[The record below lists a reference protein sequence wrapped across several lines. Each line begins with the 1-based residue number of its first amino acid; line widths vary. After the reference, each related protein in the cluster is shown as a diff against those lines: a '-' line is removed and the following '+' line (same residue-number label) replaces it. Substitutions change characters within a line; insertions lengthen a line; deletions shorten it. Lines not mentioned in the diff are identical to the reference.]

1 MSKTDTSS
9 SASAPTDASSSV
21 DAAGTEEH
29 PQADEVT
36 TSEEEVADGAEAAAD
51 DASAEVIDAEVLAG
65 RTAELEV
72 ALEESRDQL
81 LRGQAELENLRRR
94 AQRDVENAH
103 KFGLERFVSEML
115 PVLDS
120 MELALQAAGQESATV
135 DSIKEGT
142 ELTLKM
148 LVSALEKFD
157 VAAIAPENEP
167 FDTELHQ
174 AMSMQSIE
182 GVESGTVVQVFQ
194 KGYSLSGR
202 LVRPAMVVV
211 SQ

>member
-1 MSKTDTSS
+1 MSKTDTT
-9 SASAPTDASSSV
+9 SASASADASSNE

-36 TSEEEVADGAEAAAD
+36 TSEAEAAAGAEAPAED
-51 DASAEVIDAEVLAG
+51 GSAEVIDAEALG
-65 RTAELEV
+65 ERIAELEA

-167 FDTELHQ
+167 FDPELHQ

>member
-1 MSKTDTSS
+1 MSKTDTT
-9 SASAPTDASSSV
+9 SASAPADASSNE

-36 TSEEEVADGAEAAAD
+36 TSEAEAADGAEAPAED
-51 DASAEVIDAEVLAG
+51 GSAEVIDAEALGG
-65 RTAELEV
+65 RIAELEA

-167 FDTELHQ
+167 FDPELHQ